1 METSD
6 FIFKGKRF
14 RYPQDFEQEFKP
26 TKWSIRKFMSFIADF
41 EEDEK
46 YYFAIH
52 TTNIL
57 GKYHTSDKDTVNFI
71 RQIKEKRDLNFD
83 INNDQS
89 QKQILLSVEKDNYDT
104 LIKLMTIL
112 QKDQIIRGTGK
123 NIAEILIN
131 NFGVKLSLSTITTKI
146 YRFSEEL
153 NEEKF
158 SKETFK
164 NFHSLCE
171 KI

>member
-1 METSD
+1 
-6 FIFKGKRF
+6 
-14 RYPQDFEQEFKP
+14 
-26 TKWSIRKFMSFIADF
+26 
-41 EEDEK
+41 
-46 YYFAIH
+46 
-52 TTNIL
+52 
-57 GKYHTSDKDTVNFI
+57 
-71 RQIKEKRDLNFD
+71 
-83 INNDQS
+83 
-89 QKQILLSVEKDNYDT
+89 
-104 LIKLMTIL
+104 MTIL
-112 QKDQIIRGTGK
+112 QKDQIIQGTGK